1 MASLNEPWV
10 NVWRTL
16 LGTLKQ
22 YYKQK
27 KKNHNLLQ
35 LLQDFITFKRTNQA
49 GFTHIQKMANEEIS
63 KPITGKIQNNLL
75 L

>member
-1 MASLNEPWV
+1 MEDFIGNFKAIL
-10 NVWRTL
+10 
-16 LGTLKQ
+16 Q
-22 YYKQK
+22 AK

-35 LLQDFITFKRTNQA
+35 LLQDFITFKRTYQA